1 VLEIRQSYKAIIE
14 VIFSIEALIVFNFI
28 SEVLEDLKQ
37 NNLLEINLLR
47 YQLVKKYL
55 INFKVL

>member
-1 VLEIRQSYKAIIE
+1 MLEIRQSYKAIIE
-14 VIFSIEALIVFNFI
+14 VIFSIVALIIFKFI

-55 INFKVL
+55 INF

>member
-14 VIFSIEALIVFNFI
+14 VIFSIVALIIFNFI
-28 SEVLEDLKQ
+28 SEVLADLKQ

-55 INFKVL
+55 LNF

>member
-14 VIFSIEALIVFNFI
+14 VIFSIVALIIFNII

-55 INFKVL
+55 LNF

>member
-28 SEVLEDLKQ
+28 SEVLEDLDQ

-55 INFKVL
+55 INF

>member
-14 VIFSIEALIVFNFI
+14 VIFSIVALIIFNFI
-28 SEVLEDLKQ
+28 SEVLEDLDQ

-55 INFKVL
+55 INF